1 MRFVV
6 YHCDMS
12 FASRRVWLALIL
24 LLVAFAVRVIGLD
37 VQSFWY
43 DEGYSVMFVRHSLG
57 YVVSQAGPLELN
69 TPLYYVI
76 LFFWTRLAGESEFSA
91 RLVSAFAGVLTV
103 ALAAPLAWRI
113 AGRAAGLWAL
123 ALMALWPVNV
133 AVSQEA
139 RMYALVTLLAVASF
153 VVLAMRCLRAGGRNG
168 RAVDW
173 AVWAGLC
180 LAAFSAHVLAAFI
193 IAGQVVVILARI
205 AASLWRARR
214 TDVSGV
220 YSEFRFPLLAIAVI
234 ALITGVWTLWLISFR
249 PAYGTSFSDPLDWAG
264 TLTRSAASLIL
275 PRNLPDSLVPQ
286 AAGLAS
292 VVILGMMIASPQAR
306 AVVGGSLIGLIGI
319 AAFCA
324 LTGKYAA
331 RYSAI
336 VAPLLAVAVGM
347 ALGAAT
353 RHRTRLATL
362 TGAICL
368 MLAALGVWAWRA
380 DPLYA
385 NEDFRGAAAYLRVH
399 AASDERVVLVSGH
412 FAPVFAYY
420 YGDAGWI
427 AVPDDPVLNI
437 RHVLDYD
444 LAAPYLNRDLA
455 GASGAWLLEWQQDVI
470 DPTHIVTELLR
481 RQARG
486 RWYQEHTPAFHN
498 LRLRHFRFARPYQPT
513 PIPLPFQSQVD
524 VTAGPAH
531 GLGALGCHVFKPP
544 RAGDAAMEVA
554 CFWTLTRFS
563 GLPLDTR
570 VSLRLVNADGVWVAQ
585 SDQYLAAPY
594 GLPNVTLDK
603 SLAAFYV
610 MEIPPDLPAGQYQFH
625 AVPYIRVGPE
635 ETLEIAPRIY
645 VPVDIKSHVAHP

>member
-37 VQSFWY
+37 AQSFWY
-43 DEGYSVMFVRHSLG
+43 DEGYSTMLARNSLD
-57 YVVSQAGPLELN
+57 YVIIQPGQLDLN
-69 TPLYYVI
+69 TPLHYVI
-76 LFFWTRLAGESEFSA
+76 LFFWTRVVGDSEFSV
-91 RLVSAFAGVLTV
+91 RLVSAVAGVLTV
-103 ALAAPLAWRI
+103 ACVARVARHV

-123 ALMALWPVNV
+123 ALMALWPVHI
-133 AVSQEA
+133 APSQEA
-139 RMYALVTLLAVASF
+139 RTYALVTLLGVAAFAVLI
-153 VVLAMRCLRAGGRNG
+153 VRCLRAG

-173 AVWAGLC
+173 VLWAALC
-180 LAAFSAHVLAAFI
+180 VAAFGTHVLAAFL
-193 IAGQVVVILARI
+193 IAAQAMLILARLW
-205 AASLWRARR
+205 ALWRAQQ
-214 TDVSGV
+214 TSGFSAWRV
-220 YSEFRFPLLAIAVI
+220 IRLPVMAMAAVG
-234 ALITGVWTLWLISFR
+234 LVVGPWTLWLASFR
-249 PAYGTSFSDPLDWAG
+249 GSYGVTYTDPLNFFE
-264 TLTRSAASLIL
+264 TLMRSAASLIL
-275 PRNLPDSLVPQ
+275 PRNLPQEWLLPAALLAG
-286 AAGLAS
+286 AAGLAAAI
-292 VVILGMMIASPQAR
+292 VAFPQAS
-306 AVVGGSLIGLIGI
+306 AVISVGSASLIGITLL
-319 AAFCA
+319 AT
-324 LTGKYAA
+324 LTGKYAS
-331 RYSAI
+331 RHSAI
-336 VAPLLAVAVGM
+336 VAPWLVICVAVVLAVM
-347 ALGAAT
+347 A
-353 RHRTRLATL
+353 RRQPRLAY
-362 TGAICL
+362 
-368 MLAALGVWAWRA
+368 LAGGISLAALALGVWAWRA

-531 GLGALGCHVFKPP
+531 GLGALGCHVFEPP

-645 VPVDIKSHVAHP
+645 VPVDIKSHAAHP